1 MHEKVLTANGLE
13 LLKEFESDPSSFF
26 SNWILAGGTGL
37 ALHLGHRI
45 SDDFD
50 FFRTDFPDAGE
61 LHEKLKYYGR
71 YETLQ
76 DASHTLTVLLRGTKL
91 SFFRANSPFIFEG
104 IPYLSFRIADIREI
118 ALMKLLAICNRG
130 SRKDFIDLYIILR
143 SETTLQEYFR
153 LLPEK
158 YGTSRINTYNILKS
172 LTYFEDAEKE
182 PMPRM
187 LVPFEW
193 EQCKA
198 FFIRSV
204 HSIVLL

>member
-1 MHEKVLTANGLE
+1 MHEKVLPENSLE
-13 LLKEFESDPSSFF
+13 LLKEFESDPSPILR
-26 SNWILAGGTGL
+26 NWILAGGTGL
-37 ALHLGHRI
+37 ALQTGHRI
-45 SDDFD
+45 SNDFD
-50 FFRTDFPDAGE
+50 FFRTDLQDARE
-61 LHEKLKYYGR
+61 LHEKLKCFGE

-91 SFFRANSPFIFEG
+91 SFFKVRSAFIFKG
-104 IPYLSFRIADIREI
+104 IAYRSFRIADIREI
-118 ALMKLLAICNRG
+118 ALMKLLAISNRG

-143 SETTLQEYFR
+143 GETTLQEYFR

-158 YGTSRINTYNILKS
+158 YSTSRINTYSILKS

-187 LVPFEW
+187 LVPFIWDE
-193 EQCKA
+193 CKA
-198 FFIRSV
+198 YFLRSA